1 MAHESRLADPF
12 GETAEEAEVRLDC
25 RRGELFALPNRHHGS
40 DVALAQVTRIGQR
53 LEARLVLQVTKESP
67 QEVRAFFAR
76 LERHFLVPGG
86 VLLVKEVNE
95 GFDDLERRC
104 LA

>member
-40 DVALAQVTRIGQR
+40 DVAPAQIARIGQR
-53 LEARLVLQVTKESP
+53 LESGLVLQVTKESP

-76 LERHFLVPGG
+76 LERHLLVPGG
-86 VLLVKEVNE
+86 VLLVKELNQDFE
-95 GFDDLERRC
+95 HLEWGR
-104 LA
+104 